1 MRTRGHKAVE
11 TPWLLIAT
19 AAGITAVVVLAL
31 LFFSGY
37 IAAPPSEST
46 SLVPAPAKTVS
57 STLKPALV
65 AVTTTRSGT
74 SPTPTP
80 VVLAT
85 TDVPISSDGL
95 YIKVDYIGAF
105 SGTYTVNGVQQVVR
119 SSGTRLYSLPD
130 DTGTVS
136 ASFQKEDGTTK
147 HALTVG
153 IYKDGKLLRSGEIS
167 TAYGKVNITADL

>member
-1 MRTRGHKAVE
+1 MRRLGHKAAD
-11 TPWLLIAT
+11 TPWLIIAT
-19 AAGITAVVVLAL
+19 VTGITVVIVMAL

-37 IAAPPSEST
+37 IVVPAEST
-46 SLVPAPAKTVS
+46 PMVPVPIKTAG
-57 STLKPALV
+57 STLKPTLV

-80 VVLAT
+80 VVLAM
-85 TDVPISSDGL
+85 TDVPVSSDGL
-95 YIKVDYIGAF
+95 YIKVDYIGTF
-105 SGTYTVNGVQQVVR
+105 SGTYAVNGVQQVVR

-130 DTGTVS
+130 ATGTVS

-167 TAYGKVNITADL
+167 TAYGKVNITTDV

>member
-1 MRTRGHKAVE
+1 MRRRGHKADD

-19 AAGITAVVVLAL
+19 VAGITVVVVMAL

-37 IAAPPSEST
+37 IAAPPAEST
-46 SLVPAPAKTVS
+46 SVVPGPTKTVA
-57 STLKPALV
+57 STLKPTLV

-85 TDVPISSDGL
+85 TDVPVSSDGI

-105 SGTYTVNGVQQVVR
+105 SGTYTVNDVQQVVR

-130 DTGTVS
+130 ATGTVS

-167 TAYGKVNITADL
+167 TAYGKVNLTADV